1 MHSNLFAPNL
11 PDWQSFKRLNENK
24 NLSEAEMIQKYR
36 KLQLSQDRMIE
47 ESIHSINMHNEALIN
62 AQGGGGSGAGASRN
76 TAQITGVVQYIGAV
90 SAATGFYRYTEGF
103 TGASDEASI
112 VLTYNRPVRVSGG
125 IPVVVPN
132 SNTNGGGST
141 EIIFSYQGAF
151 NTPSET
157 LTFAYSQS
165 AASASSIVV
174 ATSQVDTAN
183 NSIEF
188 TGAINNFKRGNKVQ
202 YSAEGGTV
210 LTGLTDGG
218 VYYVLQG
225 ETIASQ
231 FSLGVIQPSNED
243 DFTGNPF
250 YKDPSTLAKVNLTG
264 TGNNAQTFKC
274 LSPFIAATTVG
285 DTNGTFNA
293 FPMTVAANLNSGSFS
308 GSFSSSLFVS
318 ASNRLYISASGLVIV
333 SGTVNSSRVLTTVT
347 ASMTST
353 NGADLYR
360 NRSLTVGDTIDL
372 PNNFFGNQNSGSRIT
387 LTSAAFLT
395 GSLNGGGQDTLLFRG
410 NSLWTADNGGSKYFG
425 AGGNIVDDEDGEYAD
440 LQYDTT
446 LIALPRERTTLN
458 T

>member
-24 NLSEAEMIQKYR
+24 NLSEAEMVQKYR

-250 YKDPSTLAKVNLTG
+250 YQDPSTLAKVNLTG

-353 NGADLYR
+353 NGADLYK

>member
-47 ESIHSINMHNEALIN
+47 ESIHSINVHNEALIN

>member
-24 NLSEAEMIQKYR
+24 NLSEAEMVQKYR

-47 ESIHSINMHNEALIN
+47 ESIHSINVHNEALIN
-62 AQGGGGSGAGASRN
+62 AQGGGSGAGASRN

-174 ATSQVDTAN
+174 ATSQVDTSN

-210 LTGLTDGG
+210 LAGLTEGG
-218 VYYVLQG
+218 VYYALQG
-225 ETIASQ
+225 NTITSQ

-250 YKDPSTLAKVNLTG
+250 YQDPSTLAKVNLTG

-318 ASNRLYISASGLVIV
+318 ASNRLYISSSGLVIV

-353 NGADLYR
+353 NGDDLYR

-410 NSLWTADNGGSKYFG
+410 DSLWTADNGGSKYFG

>member
-24 NLSEAEMIQKYR
+24 NLSEAEMVQKYK

>member
-1 MHSNLFAPNL
+1 MYSNLFAPNL

-24 NLSEAEMIQKYR
+24 NLSEAEMVQKYK

-47 ESIHSINMHNEALIN
+47 ESIHSINQQNEALIN

-90 SAATGFYRYTEGF
+90 SAATGYYRYTEGF
-103 TGASDEASI
+103 TGASNEASI
-112 VLTYNRPVRVSGG
+112 VLTYNKPVRVSGG

-132 SNTNGGGST
+132 STVGGGGSS
-141 EIIFSYQGAF
+141 EVIFSYQGAF
-151 NTPSET
+151 DTPSET

-188 TGAINNFKRGNKVQ
+188 TGAINNFKRGNKIQ

-231 FSLGVIQPSNED
+231 FSLGAIQPGNDAE
-243 DFTGNPF
+243 TGNPF
-250 YKDPSTLAKVNLTG
+250 YTDPSTLAKVNLTG
-264 TGNNAQTFKC
+264 TGNSSQTFKC
-274 LSPFIAATTVG
+274 LTPFIAAGTVG
-285 DTNGTFNA
+285 DTNGTFDA

-308 GSFSSSLFVS
+308 GSFSSSLYVS

-333 SGTVNSSRVLTTVT
+333 SGTVNSSRALTDVT

-353 NGADLYR
+353 NPVDLYK
-360 NRSLTVGDTIDL
+360 NMYLTVGDTVDL

-446 LIALPRERTTLN
+446 VIAEPRERTTLN

>member
-24 NLSEAEMIQKYR
+24 NLSEAEMVQKYR

-76 TAQITGVVQYIGAV
+76 TTQITGVVQYIGAV

-218 VYYVLQG
+218 VYYALQG
-225 ETIASQ
+225 NTITSQ

-250 YKDPSTLAKVNLTG
+250 YQDPSTLAKVNLTG

-353 NGADLYR
+353 SGADLYR

>member
-353 NGADLYR
+353 NGADLYK

>member
-250 YKDPSTLAKVNLTG
+250 YQDPSTLAKVNLTG

-353 NGADLYR
+353 NGADLYK

>member
-24 NLSEAEMIQKYR
+24 NLSEAEMVQKYK

-47 ESIHSINMHNEALIN
+47 ESIHSINQQNEALIN

-210 LTGLTDGG
+210 LTGLTEGG
-218 VYYVLQG
+218 VYYALQG
-225 ETIASQ
+225 NTITSQ

-250 YKDPSTLAKVNLTG
+250 YQDPSTLAKVNLTG

-318 ASNRLYISASGLVIV
+318 ASNRLYISSSGLVIV

-353 NGADLYR
+353 SGADLYR

-410 NSLWTADNGGSKYFG
+410 DSLWTADNGGSKYFG